1 MTCWN
6 GLYGLFFIAGSLV
19 ASLAKGEGDDP
30 APRDPPPDMVA
41 ACDNRAA
48 GDSCSVTFKGQTIE
62 GTCRSDPRGDGPLA
76 CFAKGPPPGGPP
88 PEAVEACNGRAADD
102 SCTVNLKDRTIDGT
116 CRSDPHRDGSLV
128 CVPSNPRARSS

>member
-1 MTCWN
+1 
-6 GLYGLFFIAGSLV
+6 
-19 ASLAKGEGDDP
+19 
-30 APRDPPPDMVA
+30 MVA

-76 CFAKGPPPGGPP
+76 CFAKGPPPGGLP

-102 SCTVNLKDRTIDGT
+102 SCTVNLKGRTIEGT
-116 CRSDPHRDGSLV
+116 CRLDPQRDGSLV
-128 CVPSNPRARSS
+128 CVPSSPHVRSS